1 MLRPPDILVP
11 LACLGAAL
19 VVSAASAAAP
29 RTGYFQVSVRGQI
42 VRQWSY
48 IAYSPDTECA
58 VRRTYAGRETSAFR
72 SRRPTRILI
81 RTRADGR
88 LVLGALLRSLSG
100 THVVT
105 GTRSDRST
113 AEDCPTPV
121 AYTTRCAPRRASG
134 AGGTVALTAPR
145 RGVLQLKNLRLPIRL
160 PRAPTACQP
169 RAVFR
174 LPSRVNL
181 ARARALASDVFDPRA
196 RAVELEA
203 QATET
208 TTFSGGDSGRAI
220 VTTRW
225 TLTFEPVAP

>member
-1 MLRPPDILVP
+1 V
-11 LACLGAAL
+11 CLGAAC
-19 VVSAASAAAP
+19 VVGAAGAAEP
-29 RTGYFQVSVRGQI
+29 RSGTFQVSVRGEI

-48 IAYSPDTECA
+48 VQHNPDTECA
-58 VRRTYAGRETSAFR
+58 VRRTYAGRETSTFR
-72 SRRPTRILI
+72 SSRPTRVLI

-88 LVLGALLRSLSG
+88 LVLGALLRSLSSS
-100 THVVT
+100 HVES

-113 AEDCPTPV
+113 AEDCPIPV
-121 AYTTRCAPRRASG
+121 AYTTRCTPRRANG
-134 AGGTVALTAPR
+134 AGGTVTLTAPR
-145 RGVLQLKNLRLPIRL
+145 RGILQLRNLRLAIRL

-174 LPSRVNL
+174 LPFRVTL

-203 QATET
+203 EATET
-208 TTFSGGDSGRAI
+208 TTFSGGDSGRAM

>member
-1 MLRPPDILVP
+1 VLRPPDILLLLV
-11 LACLGAAL
+11 CLGAAF
-19 VVSAASAAAP
+19 VAGAASAAEP
-29 RTGYFQVSVRGQI
+29 RSGYFQVSVRGEV

-48 IAYSPDTECA
+48 VEYNPDTECA
-58 VRRTYAGRETSAFR
+58 VRRSYAGRETSTFR

-100 THVVT
+100 THVES
-105 GTRSDRST
+105 GTRSERST

-121 AYTTRCAPRRASG
+121 AYMTRCAPRRAGSP
-134 AGGTVALTAPR
+134 AGTVALTAPR
-145 RGVLQLKNLRLPIRL
+145 RGIVQLKNLRLPVRL
-160 PRAPTACQP
+160 PRAPTACRP
-169 RAVFR
+169 RAVVR
-174 LPSRVNL
+174 LPMRVTL
-181 ARARALASDVFDPRA
+181 ARARAHASDVFDPRA

-208 TTFSGGDSGRAI
+208 TTFSGGDSGRAM

-225 TLTFEPVAP
+225 TLTFDPVAA